1 MKVFKFFSSV
11 IWTVLGTGLSY
22 GQSVS
27 LLKLSDL
34 EAKLQRG
41 GDVMFVVNFWATWCA
56 PCVKELPHF
65 QEIHDKYGSSGVK
78 VMLISLDSRNTLETK
93 VKPFVSR
100 TGITADFF
108 LLDEANQQEYI
119 DRVDASW
126 SGALPATLIVNPRK
140 GKKIFREGEL
150 SYSQLEEALEGVR
163 E

>member
-1 MKVFKFFSSV
+1 MKILKFFLSG
-11 IWTVLGTGLSY
+11 ILTVLGAGSLH

-27 LLKLSDL
+27 LLKLSEL

-41 GDVMFVVNFWATWCA
+41 GDITFVVNFWATWCA
-56 PCVKELPHF
+56 PCIKELPHF

-78 VMLISLDSRNTLETK
+78 VLLISLDSRNTLETK

-126 SGALPATLIVNPRK
+126 SGALPATLIINQRK
-140 GKKIFREGEL
+140 GRKTFREGEL

>member
-1 MKVFKFFSSV
+1 MKILKLFLSG
-11 IWTVLGTGLSY
+11 ILTVLGAGSLH

-27 LLKLSDL
+27 LLKLSEL

-41 GDVMFVVNFWATWCA
+41 GDITFVVNFWATWCA

-78 VMLISLDSRNTLETK
+78 VLLISLDSRNTLETK

-100 TGITADFF
+100 TGITVDFF

-126 SGALPATLIVNPRK
+126 SGALPATLIINQRK
-140 GKKIFREGEL
+140 GRKTFREGEL